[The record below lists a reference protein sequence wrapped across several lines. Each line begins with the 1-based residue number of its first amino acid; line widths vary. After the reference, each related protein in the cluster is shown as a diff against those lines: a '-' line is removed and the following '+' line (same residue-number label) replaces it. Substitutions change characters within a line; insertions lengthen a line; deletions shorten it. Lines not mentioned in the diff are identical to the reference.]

1 MNITISWEEFSI
13 ITALIV
19 FVGYIVVDGMYAYYT
34 IQITKRNAAHAA
46 TVSGVMH
53 FLLAF
58 GVLNY
63 VQNFLYVIPLALG
76 SWVGTY
82 LIVRHHKHKEQRI
95 VDVVDHRES

>member
-13 ITALIV
+13 VTALIV
-19 FVGYIVVDGMYAYYT
+19 FIGYIVVDGMYAYYT
-34 IQITKRNAAHAA
+34 IQITKRKAVHAA
-46 TVSGVMH
+46 TISGVMH

-82 LIVRHHKHKEQRI
+82 LIVRHHKNQEQR
-95 VDVVDHRES
+95 VTEVVDHRES